1 MKHRLRAAGALAAAC
16 CLFAFAAC
24 SAGEAAPARGSRPA
38 RADTTAASRESGW
51 TTAAQTA
58 VKASAQ
64 TVPTGPDA
72 ATQQSAATHPRV
84 TTETSGPQKTAAG
97 ARPAASGAAG
107 MQSSAVST
115 SASEPTAAATA
126 ATRVT
131 TATTTAALA
140 WRPLN
145 HAVMKA
151 CWLSQYDLVRVMRV
165 SGGGRYAQR
174 PQADFTAKACAI
186 LQNLAD
192 MGFNTV
198 IIQVRPFGDSFYPSD
213 YYPWSDYVTG
223 TMGKTPDYDPFAILV
238 EEAHRRGL
246 SVHAWINPIRGM
258 KEELIA
264 SVPARY
270 KLRQWYDD
278 PAARGDKI
286 LVAGGLWYLNP
297 AHGDVRALIAAG
309 AAEVVRKYHVD
320 GLHMDDRFYPTTAAS
335 FDAAAYTR
343 YREGGGTLSLKDFR
357 LDCFNRVVRGVYDAV
372 KKENPLVLYGVSP
385 DANISRDYSV
395 HYADVRTW
403 CAKPGYID
411 YICPQIYYG
420 MEHQGHPFTAAAR
433 EWSALIQTPG
443 VRLVAGMTLGKT
455 ISEYDQW
462 AGAGAYEWRDHKDVL
477 ARCVRSLSGV
487 GHLWGI
493 SLFSYQYLF
502 DPVSGAANSKTAREV
517 ENLLPALRGLS
528 PACSPERATDS

>member
-1 MKHRLRAAGALAAAC
+1 MKHRRAAAALAAAC
-16 CLFAFAAC
+16 CLFVLAAC
-24 SAGEAAPARGSRPA
+24 SGGEPAPARGSRPT
-38 RADTTAASRESGW
+38 RAGTTVGSQESGR
-51 TTAAQTA
+51 TITSQTA
-58 VKASAQ
+58 ESQQGVSIQ
-64 TVPTGPDA
+64 T
-72 ATQQSAATHPRV
+72 SAATL
-84 TTETSGPQKTAAG
+84 TETTARSSGAQQTETAV
-97 ARPAASGAAG
+97 RPTASGTAVPRTT
-107 MQSSAVST
+107 AVST
-115 SASEPTAAATA
+115 SASSTAAASTTA
-126 ATRVT
+126 AVT
-131 TATTTAALA
+131 TASPTTTVAD

-151 CWLSQYDLVRVMRV
+151 CWLSQYDLVGVMRV
-165 SGGGRYAQR
+165 SSGGKYTQR
-174 PQADFTAKACAI
+174 PQADFTARARVI
-186 LQNLAD
+186 LQNLKD

-198 IIQVRPFGDSFYPSD
+198 IIQARPFGDSFYPSD

-223 TMGKTPDYDPFAILV
+223 TMGKTPDYDPFAVLV
-238 EEAHRRGL
+238 EEAHLRGL

-258 KEELIA
+258 KEALIT

-286 LVAGGLWYLNP
+286 LVEGGLWYLNP
-297 AHGDVRALIAAG
+297 AHADVRALIAAG

-320 GLHMDDRFYPTTAAS
+320 GVHMDDRFYPTTAAS
-335 FDAAAYTR
+335 FDAAAYAR
-343 YREGGGTLSLKDFR
+343 YREGGGTLPLKDFR
-357 LDCFNRVVRGVYDAV
+357 LDCFNRVVSGIYSAV

-420 MEHQGHPFTAAAR
+420 MEHQGHPFTATAK
-433 EWSALIQTPG
+433 EWSGLIQTPG

-462 AGAGAYEWRDHKDVL
+462 AGTGAYEWRDHKDVL
-477 ARCVRSLSGV
+477 ARCVRSLPGI
-487 GHLWGI
+487 GHLWGV
-493 SLFSYQYLF
+493 SLFSYQYLY
-502 DPVSGAANSKTAREV
+502 DPVTGAARADTAREV
-517 ENLLPALRGLS
+517 ANLLPVLRAFTPS
-528 PACSPERATDS
+528 A